1 MNRLLI
7 ANFARI
13 KKNKLFWVL
22 CGVMALTAIV
32 MVVNAVSN
40 RNTQIDGAMCAFAI
54 PVEIAAAIFISI
66 FFGTEYGDGTIRNK
80 LIIGHDRR
88 RIYFANLITAAI
100 CLLAFA
106 AAYMLPVVIFGFPL
120 VALPTVQAVR
130 MIAVGILTLFAF
142 CSIYVMVSM
151 IYSNK
156 AGATVVNL
164 VVAFL
169 MLFAA
174 LIIFSYL
181 AVPEFYPAYGLEPG
195 EAEYVRNPSYISG
208 AKRTVL
214 QALLD
219 LLPAGQAIQLLTGT
233 ESPLWALP
241 LYSAGVSVAC
251 AGVGVFVFFK
261 KDIK

>member
-13 KKNKLFWVL
+13 KKNKPFWVL

-40 RNTQIDGAMCAFAI
+40 RDTQIDGAMCAFAI

-88 RIYFANLITAAI
+88 QIYFANLITAAI

-151 IYSNK
+151 IYPNK

-174 LIIFSYL
+174 LIIFARL
-181 AVPEFYPAYGLEPG
+181 ATPEFYPVHGLEPG

-241 LYSAGVSVAC
+241 LYSAGVC
-251 AGVGVFVFFK
+251 AVCTAVGAVVFYK